1 MWRRGS
7 RTRLA
12 SQSPL
17 ISRREGL
24 GAPIAFRPDN
34 EHRSAGPTACARGE
48 RRKAMGLE
56 FGMFHEF
63 QRPAGISDEEAFAT
77 SFEQVDAAERWG
89 LDAMWLAEIHVA
101 PERSVL
107 SAPLT
112 LASAIAART
121 KRMKIGTA
129 VQVLPLCHPL
139 RLAEEVATVDQ
150 ISHGRLIFGVGRS
163 GFPRTYEAYGVPYG
177 ESRDRFAETLEILKQ
192 AWTEERFSYQG
203 KYYSFENVAVTPK
216 PYQKP
221 WPEIRVAANSADT
234 FPAIAK
240 LGHAVFVAVRL
251 GTLEELEPNITAYR
265 KAWKEAGHPGD
276 GKVFLRAPVYLADTD
291 KAALEEPEESIMYFY
306 RYLGE
311 RLEDSA
317 TRAGVRAVEDRAARG
332 RRLQEITYEDALREK
347 IIVGS
352 PERVTDRLLE
362 LKDKLGLDGILAEMN
377 CGTKVPHAR
386 VMKSLQLMCEK
397 VM

>member
-1 MWRRGS
+1 M
-7 RTRLA
+7 
-12 SQSPL
+12 
-17 ISRREGL
+17 
-24 GAPIAFRPDN
+24 AF
-34 EHRSAGPTACARGE
+34 
-48 RRKAMGLE
+48 E

-63 QRPAGISDEEAFAT
+63 QRPSGVSEEQAFAT

-89 LDAMWLAEIHVA
+89 LDAMWLAEIHIA

-177 ESRDRFAETLEILKQ
+177 ESRERFAETLEILKQ
-192 AWTEERFSYQG
+192 AWTQDSFSYKGQ
-203 KYYSFENVAVTPK
+203 YYSFDNVKVTPR

-251 GTLEELEPNITAYR
+251 GTLEELGPNIAAYR
-265 KAWKEAGHPGD
+265 QAWKEAGHPGE
-276 GKVFLRAPVYLADTD
+276 GKVFLRAPVYIADSD
-291 KAALEEPEESIMYFY
+291 EAAREEPEDSIMYFY

-311 RLEDSA
+311 RIEASA
-317 TRAGVRAVEDRAARG
+317 RSVGVRAVEDRTARG
-332 RRLQEITYEDALREK
+332 QRLQTITYDDALREK

-352 PERVTDRLLE
+352 PERVTDRLTG
-362 LKDKLGLDGILAEMN
+362 LKEVLGLDGILCEMN
-377 CGTKVPHAR
+377 CGTKIPHDK
-386 VMKSLQLMCEK
+386 VMKSLQLLCEK
-397 VM
+397 VSPRFN

>member
-1 MWRRGS
+1 M
-7 RTRLA
+7 
-12 SQSPL
+12 
-17 ISRREGL
+17 
-24 GAPIAFRPDN
+24 AF
-34 EHRSAGPTACARGE
+34 
-48 RRKAMGLE
+48 E

-63 QRPAGISDEEAFAT
+63 QRTGGASDEQAFTT
-77 SFEQVDAAERWG
+77 SFEQIDAAERWG

-101 PERSVL
+101 PERSVC

-150 ISHGRLIFGVGRS
+150 ISHGRLIFGIGRS

-177 ESRDRFAETLEILKQ
+177 ESRERFAETLEILKQ
-192 AWTEERFSYQG
+192 AWTEPSLSYHG
-203 KYYSFENVAVTPK
+203 KYYSFDNVKVTPR

-234 FPAIAK
+234 FPQIAK

-265 KAWKEAGHPGD
+265 QAWKEAGHPGE
-276 GKVFLRAPVYLADTD
+276 GKVFLRAPVYVADTD
-291 KAALEEPEESIMYFY
+291 QAARDEPEESIMYFY

-317 TRAGVRAVEDRAARG
+317 TRSGVRQVEDRAARG
-332 RRLQEITYEDALREK
+332 RRLQSISYEDALREK
-347 IIVGS
+347 LIVGS
-352 PERVTDRLLE
+352 PERVTDRLMG
-362 LKDKLGLDGILAEMN
+362 LKQTLGLDGILCEMN
-377 CGTKVPHAR
+377 CGTKIPHAQ
-386 VMKSLQLMCEK
+386 VMRSLQLLCEK
-397 VM
+397 VSPRFN